1 MKKIML
7 LAVLVLALT
16 PAFSAEDSSSESFFQ
31 LGILMQDLD
40 MENQSQFMQINQL
53 ASSLTPMQRMVLL
66 ESNKKTSG
74 LPFVL
79 NLILGL
85 GIGSYVQGDTKG
97 GTTALVGEL
106 ASFALLFTGLGQA
119 TADPYSG
126 DVEGGGLMAIGY
138 VGMIGFRLYELIRPF
153 SFAKEYNA
161 KLSNA
166 LMNVSLSPVLD
177 EHQVMKMELAA
188 NIRF

>member
-1 MKKIML
+1 MYRLYLLKTQTVKI
-7 LAVLVLALT
+7 
-16 PAFSAEDSSSESFFQ
+16 FYQ

-40 MENQSQFMQINQL
+40 VEDQAQFMQINEL
-53 ASSLTPMQRMVLL
+53 AASLTSMQRMVLL
-66 ESNKKTSG
+66 ESGKKSSG

-106 ASFALLFTGLGQA
+106 TSLALIFAGAGQA
-119 TADPYSG
+119 SINPYTG
-126 DVEGGGLMAIGY
+126 EVEGTELMALGY
-138 VGMIGFRLYELIRPF
+138 LGVIGFRLYELIRPF
-153 SFAKEYNA
+153 SFTKEYNA

-177 EHQVMKMELAA
+177 EQQEMKMEFAA
-188 NIRF
+188 NISF

>member
-7 LAVLVLALT
+7 FAVLVLALT
-16 PAFSAEDSSSESFFQ
+16 PALSAEESSSESFFQ

-40 MENQSQFMQINQL
+40 LENQAQFMQINEL
-53 ASSLTPMQRMVLL
+53 ASSLSSMQRMVLL
-66 ESNKKTSG
+66 ESNKKSSG

-85 GIGSYVQGDTKG
+85 GIGSYVQGDSKG

-106 ASFALLFTGLGQA
+106 SSLALLLAGAGQA
-119 TADPYSG
+119 TVNSYG
-126 DVEGGGLMAIGY
+126 EVEGGEMMYLGYIGM
-138 VGMIGFRLYELIRPF
+138 VGFRLYELIRPF
-153 SFAKEYNA
+153 SFAKEYNS

-177 EHQVMKMELAA
+177 EQQEMKMELAA
-188 NIRF
+188 NISF

>member
-7 LAVLVLALT
+7 FAVLLLALI
-16 PAFSAEDSSSESFFQ
+16 PAFSAEESSSESFFQ
-31 LGILMQDLD
+31 LGVLMQDLD

-79 NLILGL
+79 NLLLGL

-106 ASFALLFTGLGQA
+106 ASMALLLTGASQA
-119 TADPYSG
+119 TMNSYG
-126 DVEGGGLMAIGY
+126 EVEGGEMMYLGY

-153 SFAKEYNA
+153 SFSKEYNA

-177 EHQVMKMELAA
+177 EQQAMKMELAA
-188 NIRF
+188 NISF

>member
-1 MKKIML
+1 MKMIILFTVL
-7 LAVLVLALT
+7 LFAFAPAL
-16 PAFSAEDSSSESFFQ
+16 SAEESDSENFYQ

-40 MENQSQFMQINQL
+40 LENQAQFMQINEL
-53 ASSLTPMQRMVLL
+53 ASSLSSMQRMVLL
-66 ESNKKTSG
+66 ESNKKSSG

-85 GIGSYVQGDTKG
+85 GIGSYVQGDSKG

-106 ASFALLFTGLGQA
+106 SSLALLLAGAGQA
-119 TADPYSG
+119 TVNPYTG
-126 DVEGGGLMAIGY
+126 DIEGGEMMYPGYIGM
-138 VGMIGFRLYELIRPF
+138 VGFRLYELIRPF
-153 SFAKEYNA
+153 SFAKEYNS

-177 EHQVMKMELAA
+177 EQQEMKMELLV
-188 NIRF
+188 NNRC